1 MILTIDPRDRSENN
15 PIYLASPAKV
25 LKQYNLHHAT
35 VKTRINHE
43 VLDWFVASAKKDG
56 WDVATVKGHQVLLIK
71 NFGLLP
77 HQKSD
82 LGWVKQTGLALLTSK
97 HAGKTVRQI

>member
-1 MILTIDPRDRSENN
+1 
-15 PIYLASPAKV
+15 
-25 LKQYNLHHAT
+25 

-77 HQKSD
+77 PIWD
-82 LGWVKQTGLALLTSK
+82 MD
-97 HAGKTVRQI
+97 I